1 MPEALVPERPAVWT
15 HAVQPTED
23 TRTTMTYEEFLAWAD
38 EDTWAEWVD
47 GEVIELSP
55 ASNPHQELHIFLCT
69 VLNSYSKARSLG
81 EVRSAPF
88 QMKTGP
94 SLPGREPDLLFV
106 SRGHCDRLTQQYLE
120 GPADL
125 VVEIISP
132 DSRGR
137 DRGDKFYEYEEGGV
151 QEYWILDP
159 ERRQAEFYQLGGD
172 GVYQL
177 VRPDDEGDYR
187 SRVLPGLWL
196 KSEWLWPDTRPD
208 LFDVFKAWA
217 LI

>member
-1 MPEALVPERPAVWT
+1 
-15 HAVQPTED
+15 
-23 TRTTMTYEEFLAWAD
+23 
-38 EDTWAEWVD
+38 
-47 GEVIELSP
+47 
-55 ASNPHQELHIFLCT
+55 
-69 VLNSYSKARSLG
+69 
-81 EVRSAPF
+81 
-88 QMKTGP
+88 MKTGP